1 MTLQEKVAKA
11 RKKAGS
17 SSAVILYSVPRQY
30 KFGSF
35 PAKICPDGLPQL
47 VVAYSPK
54 QVQQYK
60 DYGYEVYK
68 EAKVDQSLQV
78 ADSTEAT
85 KRTRKSTQDE

>member
-17 SSAVILYSVPRQY
+17 SSAVILYSVSRQY
-30 KFGSF
+30 KFGVF

-68 EAKVDQSLQV
+68 EAKIDASLQV
-78 ADSTEAT
+78 AETEAP
-85 KRTRKSTQDE
+85 KRTRKSSQDEQ